1 MPQPSRDRLLQ
12 GYQERREEYEKGN
25 ELREHL
31 RRRSQKERS
40 AEHSARERRRAE
52 QKYRARASLQ
62 LAPEAIDARERC
74 GPKSDG
80 ARRVGEHRVAPNPQK
95 RREGDERAA
104 ARDRVDESRRER
116 RRGDDDLLPK
126 VHAPRLTHGAR
137 AAEQLNADDIES
149 CKLSALSTRSTNNRD
164 RAHARLETRA
174 RVLLLTLALA
184 FALGTAAHAQDGDAQ
199 TRGAVVQSRGVSGV
213 VVDQSGA
220 PVVGATV
227 TLRESGSPSEEL
239 RTTDARGEF
248 EFGRE
253 PSRVFTLAVE
263 ARGFEKSEQS
273 LSAGEGGISPLR
285 VVLAPAALDERV
297 TVTATRAETRLGET
311 AASVVVL
318 GEEELESTA
327 ALAPDDVLRQV
338 PGFQL
343 FRRTSSRAANPT
355 AQGVSLR
362 GVGASGASRAVV
374 LYDGVPLND
383 PFGGWVYWG
392 RVPRESLSRVEVL
405 RGGASSLYG
414 SAALGGVVEFFP
426 RATARDELR
435 LETSYGT
442 QNTPDAAL
450 YAGARRGRWAFALS
464 AQDFNTDGYVLVGR
478 RERGRVD
485 TPAASRDASGELYVA
500 RNFSDGLRLFARASY
515 YGESRRNGTPLQ
527 FNRTHIRQFVL
538 GGDRTS
544 ARAGDFALRA
554 YASTEVFDQ
563 SFTAVA
569 ANRAS
574 ESLTRLQR
582 VPAQSAGL
590 SLQWSRA
597 LGARNSVVAGFEAE
611 EVRGASDEI
620 VYASGRASSLVG
632 AGGRQRSES
641 LFARDIVRLTP
652 RLIVTPSA
660 RLDRWR
666 NFDARQ
672 TTRALTRTGTSSVV
686 QFTDRD
692 ETAFSPQ
699 LSALFKV
706 NDKVSLTA
714 TFARAFRAP
723 TLNELYRSFRVGNV
737 VTLAN
742 EKLRAERLTSGEAGV
757 IYSPRRRLAVR
768 ADAFWMDVTRAAAN
782 VTLSVMP
789 TLITRQRQN
798 LGRTRTRGFEAEGE
812 LSARGHWTVS
822 GGYLFA
828 DARVARF
835 PADTTLEGLRVP
847 QVARQQF
854 TFQARYNDPAHIN
867 FGVQARATGSQFDD
881 DQNLLRLGGYFTL
894 DAFASRRIAH
904 GVEVFVAAENLLD
917 RRYAV
922 GRTPVLTVGP
932 PLFVRAGFRV
942 RLGAR

>member
-1 MPQPSRDRLLQ
+1 MS
-12 GYQERREEYEKGN
+12 
-25 ELREHL
+25 
-31 RRRSQKERS
+31 
-40 AEHSARERRRAE
+40 
-52 QKYRARASLQ
+52 ARASL
-62 LAPEAIDARERC
+62 LM
-74 GPKSDG
+74 
-80 ARRVGEHRVAPNPQK
+80 
-95 RREGDERAA
+95 
-104 ARDRVDESRRER
+104 
-116 RRGDDDLLPK
+116 
-126 VHAPRLTHGAR
+126 
-137 AAEQLNADDIES
+137 
-149 CKLSALSTRSTNNRD
+149 
-164 RAHARLETRA
+164 
-174 RVLLLTLALA
+174 LALA
-184 FALGTAAHAQDGDAQ
+184 CALVPSARAQDGDAR
-199 TRGAVVQSRGVSGV
+199 TRGAVARSRGLSGV

-227 TLRESGSPSEEL
+227 TLRESGSSSEER

-248 EFGRE
+248 EFDRE

-273 LSAGEGGISPLR
+273 LSAGEGSVSPLR
-285 VVLAPAALDERV
+285 VVLAPASLAERV

-327 ALAPDDVLRQV
+327 ALASDDALRQV

-392 RVPRESLSRVEVL
+392 RVPRESLARVEVL

-414 SAALGGVVEFFP
+414 SAALG
-426 RATARDELR
+426 
-435 LETSYGT
+435 
-442 QNTPDAAL
+442 
-450 YAGARRGRWAFALS
+450 
-464 AQDFNTDGYVLVGR
+464 
-478 RERGRVD
+478 
-485 TPAASRDASGELYVA
+485 ELYVA
-500 RNFSDGLRLFARASY
+500 RNFSVGLRLFARASH

-527 FNRTHIRQFVL
+527 FNRTHIRQIVL
-538 GGDRTS
+538 GGDLSGART
-544 ARAGDFALRA
+544 GDFTLRT

-569 ANRAS
+569 ADRAS
-574 ESLTRLQR
+574 EALTRLQR

-597 LGARNSVVAGFEAE
+597 LGPRNSLVAGFEAS

-632 AGGRQRSES
+632 AGGRQRGES
-641 LFARDIVRLTP
+641 LFARDIIRLTT

-666 NFDARQ
+666 DFDARQ
-672 TTRALTRTGTSSVV
+672 TTRALTRAGTSSVI
-686 QFTDRD
+686 QFADRD

-699 LSALFKV
+699 LSALFKL
-706 NDKVSLTA
+706 NNAVSLTA

-757 IYSPRRRLAVR
+757 IISPRRRLAVR

-782 VTLSVMP
+782 VTLSVTP
-789 TLITRQRQN
+789 TLITRQREN

-812 LSARGHWTVS
+812 VRAGGHWTIS

-854 TFQARYNDPAHIN
+854 TFQARYNDPARLRL
-867 FGVQARATGSQFDD
+867 GVQARAVGPQFDD

-894 DAFASRRIAH
+894 DAFASRRIAR
-904 GVEVFVAAENLLD
+904 GVEAFLAAENLTG